1 MKRSAYLLGAL
12 LLGFG
17 VAEAQKGIPS
27 NVLTTDGQFNKEQ
40 QTLVTGTATS
50 RAATTITLDISGTD
64 SWDGY
69 LDTSNDIILQAIP
82 TGEMMT
88 GIGWDVTI
96 TTIASGLP
104 GGSYLSEAKIYF
116 DGSDQDGSGL
126 FLTPGVSMSSPGSAF
141 FSSSGIID
149 LSDNGIP
156 DIPILAD
163 GMLHMQFYE
172 SYDDAADAIDAF
184 WVSGTLT
191 IIHDNATPPVAD
203 FTSDVVGGGAPL
215 TVNFSDI
222 SGGTVTSWAWDFGDG
237 GTSTLQNPS
246 YTYVAD
252 GLYTVTLVATG
263 SAGTDTMVKPDYIN
277 VYCTGMAPVVNV
289 FEDFDSGV
297 WPPAGWTVNDLG
309 TTGFVWDTNTVWGA
323 ANQSGGTGECAVID
337 SDAAGSSP
345 HVQSEMITVAMDLP
359 AYPVALAY
367 NHTFQW
373 LSSTDF
379 GTVDINVNG
388 GGWVNLVT
396 YQVDTDPY
404 PGSGSLGS
412 VDLSAYA
419 GATNVQFRFLYDDT
433 NTWAWYWHVDDVG
446 FYPLASA
453 TSRNAGT
460 NPAAYS
466 IISMP
471 VMGCDYVAEV
481 DCGTTGHT
489 AAMLAG
495 YNGAGSLTLPYGQV
509 ILVDLASNGEFLGFP
524 TATGPTATFTLSV
537 PADPIYAGLPMI
549 TQAALIGGPQFLLTN
564 SQDLLIGFTAQ

>member
-1 MKRSAYLLGAL
+1 MKRYAYLLGAL

-17 VAEAQKGIPS
+17 IAEAQKGIPG
-27 NVLTTDGQFNKEQ
+27 NVLSTNGQFDKEQ
-40 QTLVTGTATS
+40 PSLTVGTASS
-50 RAATTITLDISGTD
+50 RATTITLDVTGTD

-69 LDTSNDIILQAIP
+69 LDTSNDIIYQAIP
-82 TGEMMT
+82 AGDLMT

-104 GGSYLSEAKIYF
+104 GTSYLSEAKIYF
-116 DGSDQDGSGL
+116 DGSDQDGYGL

-149 LSDNGIP
+149 LTDNGIP
-156 DIPILAD
+156 DIPILTD
-163 GMLHMQFYE
+163 GLLHLQFYE
-172 SYDDAADAIDAF
+172 GYDDLADAVDGI

-191 IIHDNATPPVAD
+191 IVHEAPTAPVAD
-203 FTSDVVGGGAPL
+203 FTSDVTTGGAPL
-215 TVNFSDI
+215 TVNFSDT
-222 SGGTVTSWAWDFGDG
+222 SAGTVTAWSWDFGDG
-237 GTSTLQNPS
+237 GTSTLQNPAH
-246 YTYVAD
+246 TYAAD
-252 GLYTVTLVATG
+252 GLYTVSLTASSAAG
-263 SAGTDTMVKPDYIN
+263 SDTMVKPDYIS
-277 VYCTGMAPVVNV
+277 VTCTGVPPIVAV
-289 FEDFDSGV
+289 FEDFDGGV
-297 WPPAGWTVNDLG
+297 WPPAGWTVNNFG

-396 YQVDTDPY
+396 YQDDTDPY

-481 DCGTTGHT
+481 DCGTTGHV

-495 YNGAGSLTLPYGQV
+495 YRGAGGW
-509 ILVDLASNGEFLGFP
+509 
-524 TATGPTATFTLSV
+524 TF
-537 PADPIYAGLPMI
+537 
-549 TQAALIGGPQFLLTN
+549 ALRSGDSREPLLEW
-564 SQDLLIGFTAQ
+564 